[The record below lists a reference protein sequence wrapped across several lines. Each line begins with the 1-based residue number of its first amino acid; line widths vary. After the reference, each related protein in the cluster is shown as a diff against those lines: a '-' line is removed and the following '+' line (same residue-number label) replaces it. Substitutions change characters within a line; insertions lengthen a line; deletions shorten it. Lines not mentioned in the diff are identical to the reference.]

1 MVQIEIDESATIESE
16 DTPYIVYA
24 YFVSG
29 RSVVIGRFETEEAA
43 IECMGS
49 FARRMKWK
57 VGKYNDRKQKNTE
70 QPTQADSWLM
80 SRFQKQEW

>member
-1 MVQIEIDESATIESE
+1 MAKSQHIPEMVINTTLVEMVQIEIDESATIESE

-43 IECMGS
+43 IECMES
-49 FARRMKWK
+49 VAKRMKGW
-57 VGKYNDRKQKNTE
+57 NIQ
-70 QPTQADSWLM
+70 
-80 SRFQKQEW
+80 

>member
-1 MVQIEIDESATIESE
+1 MAKSQHIPEMVINTTLVEMVQIEIDESATIESE

-49 FARRMKWK
+49 FARKMK
-57 VGKYNDRKQKNTE
+57 
-70 QPTQADSWLM
+70 
-80 SRFQKQEW
+80 